1 MKYVVRC
8 FNCDKIFV
16 VDRAE
21 TGADIICPECGSANS
36 IKNVEQRIEDAPAK
50 KEEADPDLATIKSFN
65 IHSHPIDTEESSFE
79 KFVRKNKEEETWLDL
94 FVDGSSA
101 KTVLAIFAFL
111 LMIVIWLI
119 IGKDI
124 Y

>member
-21 TGADIICPECGSANS
+21 TGADIICPDCGSANS
-36 IKNVEQRIEDAPAK
+36 IKNVEQRIEDVPAK
-50 KEEADPDLATIKSFN
+50 NEEVDPDLATIRSFS
-65 IHSHPIDTEESSFE
+65 IHSHPIDTEESRFE
-79 KFVRKNKEEETWLDL
+79 KFVRKNKEQETLLDL
-94 FVDGSSA
+94 FVDGSPM
-101 KTVLAIFAFL
+101 KTVLAIVAFL
-111 LMIVIWLI
+111 LMIVIWI
-119 IGKDI
+119 IVGKDL

>member
-36 IKNVEQRIEDAPAK
+36 IKNVEQRIEDATAK
-50 KEEADPDLATIKSFN
+50 RKEEDPDLATIKSFN

-111 LMIVIWLI
+111 LMIVIWFI